1 MRHNLGKVRKDTILM
16 KTTLE
21 ASILPL
27 SLQFE
32 NYVRKRAEFHN
43 DSLAGY
49 PATHDLVAIN

>member
-1 MRHNLGKVRKDTILM
+1 M

-27 SLQFE
+27 PLQFE
-32 NYVRKRAEFHN
+32 NYVVRKRAEFHN

>member
-1 MRHNLGKVRKDTILM
+1 M

-32 NYVRKRAEFHN
+32 NYVRKRAGFHN

>member
-1 MRHNLGKVRKDTILM
+1 M

-27 SLQFE
+27 PLQFE

-43 DSLAGY
+43 DS
-49 PATHDLVAIN
+49 